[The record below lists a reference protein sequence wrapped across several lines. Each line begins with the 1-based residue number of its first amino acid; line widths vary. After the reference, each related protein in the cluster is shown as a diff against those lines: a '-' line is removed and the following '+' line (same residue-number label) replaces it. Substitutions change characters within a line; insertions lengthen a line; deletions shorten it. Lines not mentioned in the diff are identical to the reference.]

1 MNLCSRFDV
10 HHAKMYH
17 TSYHFSLF
25 AALCA
30 DFPQTSP
37 GVEQDDE
44 HDIAGP
50 QGKKQKN
57 LQQPRENRLAYGRDG
72 VECST
77 SRDSGDSSTYF
88 DPMVQCHSLRSQ
100 GTPPP
105 RSLPSPETA
114 PRPPRSAVTRCV
126 LYCVWDRVGWRHVV
140 FVFSLVA
147 QLVQQKNKGEPR
159 CQSAVA

>member
-1 MNLCSRFDV
+1 MSITPRCIKLRIIFL
-10 HHAKMYH
+10 
-17 TSYHFSLF
+17 FSLHF
-25 AALCA
+25 AQISRRRHLGWSSVTNT
-30 DFPQTSP
+30 TSP
-37 GVEQDDE
+37 AHKVKEKR
-44 HDIAGP
+44 I
-50 QGKKQKN
+50 

-126 LYCVWDRVGWRHVV
+126 LYCVWDRVGWRHVF
-140 FVFSLVA
+140 FVFSLVT
-147 QLVQQKNKGEPR
+147 QLMQQQNKGEPR
-159 CQSAVA
+159 CRSVVA